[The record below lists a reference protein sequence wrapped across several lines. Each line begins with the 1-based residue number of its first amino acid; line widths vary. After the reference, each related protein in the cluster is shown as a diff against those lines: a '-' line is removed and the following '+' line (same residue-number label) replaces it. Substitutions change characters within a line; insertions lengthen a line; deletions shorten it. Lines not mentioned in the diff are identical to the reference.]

1 MKKRFKLLN
10 QKGKILILKWEVEGR
25 LFGPDWDCIAAFEN
39 VDGNLDRVKT
49 IIRLMNEC
57 DKHTEQNN
65 NDRKRTNKN

>member
-10 QKGKILILKWEVEGR
+10 QKGKILILRWDVDGR
-25 LFGPDWDCIAAFEN
+25 LFGPDWECIASFEN
-39 VDGNLDRVKT
+39 VESNQERVKT

-65 NDRKRTNKN
+65 NDRKRTTKN

>member
-10 QKGKILILKWEVEGR
+10 RKGKILILRWDVDGR
-25 LFGPDWDCIAAFEN
+25 LFGPDWECIASFEN
-39 VDGNLDRVKT
+39 VESNQERVKT

-65 NDRKRTNKN
+65 DDRKGTT